1 MERIRNSL
9 VTAASAV
16 IIIAGMHAAAP
27 LVNLILVAFLLAMS
41 LTPLMELA
49 IKKGVKPALAVTMTV
64 LVVVVGGLL
73 LSLIVGSSISR
84 MIEVLPTYQPR
95 LAEIRDSVVTYMA
108 GWGIDASRLIAGA
121 HLEPE
126 RIIEIAGV
134 FLSAGLSIASS
145 SLIVVLIMVFILI
158 EASSTIVKIR
168 RGEKAGGI
176 MYRYLLYGREVRKY
190 ISIVSLSGL
199 ITAVGN
205 TILLLI
211 LGVDFA
217 VLWGVLS
224 FFLNFVPNLGFI
236 FSVDPAC
243 RPRPAGAGVA
253 EGADRRHRL
262 LHHQL
267 GLRERDQDAVHGE
280 GAGRFAFAGHH
291 FPDGLDLDPRPDGD
305 DPRRPADAGA
315 LQRIHGTCWGA
326 RINPGRRL
334 SRSDLTGHSSHYRR
348 AS

>member
-1 MERIRNSL
+1 MDRIRNPL

-16 IIIAGMHAAAP
+16 IIIAGMHFAAP
-27 LVNLILVAFLLAMS
+27 LVNVILVAFLLAMS
-41 LTPLMELA
+41 LTPLMELG
-49 IKKGVKPALAVTMTV
+49 IRKGVKPALAVTLTV

-73 LSLIVGSSISR
+73 LSLILGNSISR
-84 MIEVLPTYQPR
+84 MIDVLPTYQPR
-95 LAEIRDSVVTYMA
+95 LAEIRGSVVTFMA

-126 RIIEIAGV
+126 RIIEIAGS

-158 EASSTIVKIR
+158 EASSTIEKIR
-168 RGEKAGGI
+168 RGEQAGGI
-176 MYRYLLYGREVRKY
+176 MYRYLLYGKEVRKY

-211 LGVDFA
+211 LGVDFP

-236 FSVDPAC
+236 FSLIPPTGLA
-243 RPRPAGAGVA
+243 
-253 EGADRRHRL
+253 L
-262 LHHQL
+262 LVFGWQKAL
-267 GLRERDQDAVHGE
+267 IVVIGFFIINSISENVIKA
-280 GAGRFAFAGHH
+280 RFMAK
-291 FPDGLDLDPRPDGD
+291 GLDVSLLLVIVSLMVWTWTLGPMGTILGVPLTLVLYRGYTEHVVGPE
-305 DPRRPADAGA
+305 PATAG
-315 LQRIHGTCWGA
+315 GP
-326 RINPGRRL
+326 PGR
-334 SRSDLTGHSSHYRR
+334 T
-348 AS
+348 

>member
-1 MERIRNSL
+1 

-16 IIIAGMHAAAP
+16 IIIAGMHFAAP
-27 LVNLILVAFLLAMS
+27 LVNLILMAFLLAMS

-49 IKKGVKPALAVTMTV
+49 IKKGVRPALAVTLTV

-95 LAEIRDSVVTYMA
+95 LAEIRESVVAFMA

-158 EASSTIVKIR
+158 EASSAIVKMR
-168 RGEKAGGI
+168 SGEKAGGI

-199 ITAVGN
+199 ITAAGN

-211 LGVDFA
+211 VGVDFA
-217 VLWGVLS
+217 ILWGVLS
-224 FFLNFVPNLGFI
+224 FFLNFVPNLGFL
-236 FSVDPAC
+236 FSIIP
-243 RPRPAGAGVA
+243 PAGLA
-253 EGADRRHRL
+253 L
-262 LHHQL
+262 LVFGWQKAL
-267 GLRERDQDAVHGE
+267 IVIIGFFIINSISENVIKT
-280 GAGRFAFAGHH
+280 RFMAK
-291 FPDGLDLDPRPDGD
+291 GLDVSLLLVIISLLVWTWTLGPM
-305 DPRRPADAGA
+305 GA
-315 LQRIHGTCWGA
+315 ILGV
-326 RINPGRRL
+326 P
-334 SRSDLTGHSSHYRR
+334 LTLVLYRGYTEHVVEPE
-348 AS
+348 

>member
-1 MERIRNSL
+1 MDRIRNPL

-16 IIIAGMHAAAP
+16 IIIAGMHFAAP
-27 LVNLILVAFLLAMS
+27 LVNLILLAFLLAMS

-49 IKKGVKPALAVTMTV
+49 IKKGVKPAIAVTMTV

-73 LSLIVGSSISR
+73 ISLIVGSSISR

-95 LAEIRDSVVTYMA
+95 LAEIRESVVAFMA

-126 RIIEIAGV
+126 RIIEIAAG

-217 VLWGVLS
+217 ILWGVLS
-224 FFLNFVPNLGFI
+224 FFLNFVPNLGFL
-236 FSVDPAC
+236 FSIIP
-243 RPRPAGAGVA
+243 PAGLA
-253 EGADRRHRL
+253 L
-262 LHHQL
+262 LVFGWQKAL
-267 GLRERDQDAVHGE
+267 IVIIGFFIINSISENVIKT
-280 GAGRFAFAGHH
+280 RFMAK
-291 FPDGLDLDPRPDGD
+291 GLDVSLLLVIISLLVWTWTLGPM
-305 DPRRPADAGA
+305 GA
-315 LQRIHGTCWGA
+315 ILGV
-326 RINPGRRL
+326 P
-334 SRSDLTGHSSHYRR
+334 LTLVLYRGYTEHVVEPE
-348 AS
+348 

>member
-16 IIIAGMHAAAP
+16 IIIAGMHFAAP

-49 IKKGVKPALAVTMTV
+49 IRKGVKPALAVTLTV

-84 MIEVLPTYQPR
+84 MIDVLPTYQPR
-95 LAEIRDSVVTYMA
+95 LAEIRGSVDSFLA
-108 GWGIDASRLIAGA
+108 GWGFDASRLIAGA

-126 RIIEIAGV
+126 RIIEIAGG

-145 SLIVVLIMVFILI
+145 SLIVVLIMVFVLI
-158 EASSTIVKIR
+158 EASSTIEKIR
-168 RGEKAGGI
+168 RGEQAGGI
-176 MYRYLLYGREVRKY
+176 MYRYLQYGKEVRKY

-211 LGVDFA
+211 LGVDFP

-236 FSVDPAC
+236 FSLIP
-243 RPRPAGAGVA
+243 PAGLA
-253 EGADRRHRL
+253 L
-262 LHHQL
+262 LVFGWQKAL
-267 GLRERDQDAVHGE
+267 IVVIGFFIINSVSENVIKA
-280 GAGRFAFAGHH
+280 RFMAK
-291 FPDGLDLDPRPDGD
+291 GLDVSLLLVIISLMVWTWTLGPMGTILGVPLTLVLYRGYTEHVMESASAT
-305 DPRRPADAGA
+305 ADSP
-315 LQRIHGTCWGA
+315 
-326 RINPGRRL
+326 PGR
-334 SRSDLTGHSSHYRR
+334 T
-348 AS
+348 

>member
-16 IIIAGMHAAAP
+16 IIIAGMHTAAP

-95 LAEIRDSVVTYMA
+95 LAEIRGSVVTYMA

-158 EASSTIVKIR
+158 EASSTIVKMR
-168 RGEKAGGI
+168 SGEKAGGI

-211 LGVDFA
+211 VGVDFA
-217 VLWGVLS
+217 ILWGVLS

-236 FSVDPAC
+236 FSVIP
-243 RPRPAGAGVA
+243 PAGIA
-253 EGADRRHRL
+253 L
-262 LHHQL
+262 LVL
-267 GLRERDQDAVHGE
+267 GWQKALIVVIGFFIINSVSENVIKT
-280 GAGRFAFAGHH
+280 RFMAK
-291 FPDGLDLDPRPDGD
+291 GLDVSLLLVIISLMVWTWTLGPMGTILGVPLTLVLYRGYTEHVGEPV
-305 DPRRPADAGA
+305 PTPAAGS
-315 LQRIHGTCWGA
+315 
-326 RINPGRRL
+326 PGR
-334 SRSDLTGHSSHYRR
+334 T
-348 AS
+348 

>member
-1 MERIRNSL
+1 MDRIRNPL

-16 IIIAGMHAAAP
+16 IIIAGMHFAAP
-27 LVNLILVAFLLAMS
+27 LVNLILLAFLLAMS

-49 IKKGVKPALAVTMTV
+49 IKKGVKPAIAVTMTV

-73 LSLIVGSSISR
+73 ISLIVGSSISR

-95 LAEIRDSVVTYMA
+95 LAEIRESVVAFMA

-126 RIIEIAGV
+126 RIIEIAAG

-217 VLWGVLS
+217 ILWGVLS
-224 FFLNFVPNLGFI
+224 FFLNFVPNLGFL
-236 FSVDPAC
+236 FSIIP
-243 RPRPAGAGVA
+243 PAGLA
-253 EGADRRHRL
+253 L
-262 LHHQL
+262 LVFGWQKAL
-267 GLRERDQDAVHGE
+267 IVVIGFFIINSISENVIKT
-280 GAGRFAFAGHH
+280 RFMAK
-291 FPDGLDLDPRPDGD
+291 GLDVSLLLVIISLLVWTWTLGPM
-305 DPRRPADAGA
+305 GA
-315 LQRIHGTCWGA
+315 ILGV
-326 RINPGRRL
+326 P
-334 SRSDLTGHSSHYRR
+334 LTLVLYRGYTEHVVEPE
-348 AS
+348 

>member
-1 MERIRNSL
+1 MDRIRHPL

-27 LVNLILVAFLLAMS
+27 LVNVILVAFLLAMS

-49 IKKGVKPALAVTMTV
+49 IKKGMKPALAVTLTV

-73 LSLIVGSSISR
+73 LSLIIGSSISR
-84 MIEVLPTYQPR
+84 MIDILPTYQPR
-95 LAEIRDSVVTYMA
+95 LAEIRASVVTLMA

-126 RIIEIAGV
+126 RIIEIAGG

-168 RGEKAGGI
+168 KGEKAGGI
-176 MYRYLLYGREVRKY
+176 MYRYLLYGKEVRKY

-199 ITAVGN
+199 ITAAGN

-224 FFLNFVPNLGFI
+224 FFMNFVPNLGFI
-236 FSVDPAC
+236 FSLIP
-243 RPRPAGAGVA
+243 PAGLA
-253 EGADRRHRL
+253 L
-262 LHHQL
+262 LVFGWQKAL
-267 GLRERDQDAVHGE
+267 IVVVGFFIINSISENVIKT
-280 GAGRFAFAGHH
+280 RFMAK
-291 FPDGLDLDPRPDGD
+291 GLDVSLLLVIISLMVWTWTLGPM
-305 DPRRPADAGA
+305 
-315 LQRIHGTCWGA
+315 GTILGVPLTLVLYRGYMESVVEPGSA
-326 RINPGRRL
+326 ATGVPPGRV
-334 SRSDLTGHSSHYRR
+334 
-348 AS
+348 

>member
-1 MERIRNSL
+1 MDKIRYPL

-16 IIIAGMHAAAP
+16 IIIGGMHVAAP
-27 LVNLILVAFLLAMS
+27 LVNLILMAFLLAMS

-49 IKKGVKPALAVTMTV
+49 IKKGVKPALAVTLTV

-73 LSLIVGSSISR
+73 LSLIIGNSITR
-84 MIEVLPTYQPR
+84 MIDVLPTYQPR
-95 LAEIRDSVVTYMA
+95 LAEIRGSVVTFMA

-126 RIIEIAGV
+126 RIIEIAGG

-168 RGEKAGGI
+168 LGEKAGGI
-176 MYRYLLYGREVRKY
+176 MYRYLLYGKEVRKY

-211 LGVDFA
+211 LGVDFPL
-217 VLWGVLS
+217 LWGVLS

-236 FSVDPAC
+236 FSLIP
-243 RPRPAGAGVA
+243 PAGLA
-253 EGADRRHRL
+253 L
-262 LHHQL
+262 LVFGWQKAL
-267 GLRERDQDAVHGE
+267 IVVIGFFIINSVSENVIKT
-280 GAGRFAFAGHH
+280 RFMAK
-291 FPDGLDLDPRPDGD
+291 GLDVSLLLVIISLMVWTWTLGPMGTILGVPLTLVLYRGYTEHVL
-305 DPRRPADAGA
+305 GA
-315 LQRIHGTCWGA
+315 ESA
-326 RINPGRRL
+326 
-334 SRSDLTGHSSHYRR
+334 
-348 AS
+348 

>member
-1 MERIRNSL
+1 MASIRNPL

-16 IIIAGMHAAAP
+16 IIIAGMHFAAP
-27 LVNLILVAFLLAMS
+27 LVNVILVAFLLAMS

-49 IKKGVKPALAVTMTV
+49 IKKGVRPALAVTLTV

-84 MIEVLPTYQPR
+84 MIDVLPTYQPR
-95 LAEIRDSVVTYMA
+95 LAEIRASVVAFMA
-108 GWGIDASRLIAGA
+108 GWGIDAGRLIAGA

-126 RIIEIAGV
+126 RIIEIAGG

-168 RGEKAGGI
+168 RGEQAGGV

-236 FSVDPAC
+236 FSLIP
-243 RPRPAGAGVA
+243 PAGLA
-253 EGADRRHRL
+253 L
-262 LHHQL
+262 LVFGWQKAL
-267 GLRERDQDAVHGE
+267 IVVIGFFIINSISENVIKT
-280 GAGRFAFAGHH
+280 RFMAK
-291 FPDGLDLDPRPDGD
+291 GLDVSLLLVIISLMVWTWTLGPM
-305 DPRRPADAGA
+305 
-315 LQRIHGTCWGA
+315 GTILGVPLTLVLY
-326 RINPGRRL
+326 RGYTEHVTESGSTTSGGPSGR
-334 SRSDLTGHSSHYRR
+334 T
-348 AS
+348 

>member
-1 MERIRNSL
+1 MERIRNPL

-16 IIIAGMHAAAP
+16 IIIAGMHFAAP
-27 LVNLILVAFLLAMS
+27 LVNVILVAFLLAMS

-49 IKKGVKPALAVTMTV
+49 IKKGVKPALAVTLTV

-84 MIEVLPTYQPR
+84 MIDVLPTYQPR
-95 LAEIRDSVVTYMA
+95 LAEIRGSVVAFMA
-108 GWGIDASRLIAGA
+108 GWGIDASGLIAEA
-121 HLEPE
+121 HLGPE
-126 RIIEIAGV
+126 RIIEIAGG

-145 SLIVVLIMVFILI
+145 SLIVVLIMVFVLI
-158 EASSTIVKIR
+158 EASSTIEKIR

-176 MYRYLLYGREVRKY
+176 MYRYLQYGKEVRKY

-211 LGVDFA
+211 LGVDFP

-236 FSVDPAC
+236 FSLIP
-243 RPRPAGAGVA
+243 PAGLA
-253 EGADRRHRL
+253 L
-262 LHHQL
+262 LVL
-267 GLRERDQDAVHGE
+267 GWQKALIVVIGFFIINSISENVIKT
-280 GAGRFAFAGHH
+280 RFMAK
-291 FPDGLDLDPRPDGD
+291 GLDVSLLLVIISLMIWTWTLGPMGTILGVPLTLVLSRGYTEHVMESASAKVDG
-305 DPRRPADAGA
+305 P
-315 LQRIHGTCWGA
+315 
-326 RINPGRRL
+326 PGR
-334 SRSDLTGHSSHYRR
+334 T
-348 AS
+348 

>member
-1 MERIRNSL
+1 MDRIRNPL

-16 IIIAGMHAAAP
+16 IIIAGMHFAAP
-27 LVNLILVAFLLAMS
+27 LVNVILVAFLLAMS

-49 IKKGVKPALAVTMTV
+49 IKKGIRPALAVTLTV

-84 MIEVLPTYQPR
+84 MIDVLPTYQPR
-95 LAEIRDSVVTYMA
+95 LAEIRGSVVAFAA

-126 RIIEIAGV
+126 RIIEIAGG

-236 FSVDPAC
+236 FSLIP
-243 RPRPAGAGVA
+243 PAGLA
-253 EGADRRHRL
+253 L
-262 LHHQL
+262 LVFGWQKAL
-267 GLRERDQDAVHGE
+267 IVVIGFFIINSISENVIKT
-280 GAGRFAFAGHH
+280 RFMAK
-291 FPDGLDLDPRPDGD
+291 GLDVSLLLVIISLMVWTWTLGPMGTILGVPLTLVLYRGYTEHIEE
-305 DPRRPADAGA
+305 AGSNTA
-315 LQRIHGTCWGA
+315 GSL
-326 RINPGRRL
+326 PGRI
-334 SRSDLTGHSSHYRR
+334 
-348 AS
+348 